1 MTKVVGKISVPSL
14 PHLGYESLQQ
24 GHGDLNTSVKP
35 LSRPTR
41 PTESN
46 LCGNVDEP
54 LVKEEANVAVE
65 KVGDVLQNCFVS
77 PSCSLL
83 QQERPQTS
91 HGLSGK

>member
-1 MTKVVGKISVPSL
+1 MTKVVGKISVPGL

-35 LSRPTR
+35 LCRPTR

-46 LCGNVDEP
+46 LCRNVDEP
-54 LVKEEANVAVE
+54 LVEKEANVAVE

-83 QQERPQTS
+83 QQERPQTR

>member
-1 MTKVVGKISVPSL
+1 MTKVVGKISIPGF

-41 PTESN
+41 SESN
-46 LCGNVDEP
+46 LCGNVDEA
-54 LVKEEANVAVE
+54 LVEEKANVAVE
-65 KVGDVLQNCFVS
+65 KVGDVLQNSFVS

-83 QQERPQTS
+83 QQERPQTR